1 MPRFFCLPVAEMPG
15 PDRNPDRSPDR
26 EAFLAEAAA
35 ARSGDAN
42 AFAGHNFIPLWKR
55 WPADLETPLTTWLK
69 VGAGGGHGVLLES
82 VEGGER
88 VGRWSF
94 VVTNPLWTVTSRGE
108 RSERRWRDGSIDA
121 LEGNPF
127 ERLRECLAPI
137 RPAPVPGLPPL
148 GHLFGFWGY
157 ELIRWIEPSVPVHPT
172 DPSGPA
178 DGCWMLADS
187 LLVFDQVKRQITAV
201 AYADLSGLG
210 PGQPSGTADPEQAWQ
225 RAADRIA
232 VLEARMHEPL
242 PASAIPLDW
251 RDEATHDLSIDLNT
265 TSNMDQEA
273 FEASVRRGREH
284 IAAGDVFQLV
294 LSQRLE
300 TRIDRDPFDL
310 YRSLRMV
317 NPSPY
322 MAFFNFGSWYL
333 IGSSPEV
340 MVKAEPDGQGA
351 ILASLRP
358 IAGTRPRGRDT
369 AEDQALETELLADPK
384 ERAEHVMLVDLGRN
398 DLGRVCRPGSV
409 RVGDLMVIERYSHVM
424 HIVSQVE
431 GLLAAEHDVWDL
443 LMACFPAG
451 TVSGAPKIRAMQLIH
466 ALEADARGP
475 YSGVYG
481 TVDLNGALNTAITI
495 RSMVVLPEDPLR
507 GGGWRVQVQAGAGV
521 VADSRPEAEY
531 QETLN
536 KARGMLKA
544 LACLQAPIAHDL
556 LL

>member
-1 MPRFFCLPVAEMPG
+1 
-15 PDRNPDRSPDR
+15 
-26 EAFLAEAAA
+26 
-35 ARSGDAN
+35 
-42 AFAGHNFIPLWKR
+42 
-55 WPADLETPLTTWLK
+55 
-69 VGAGGGHGVLLES
+69 
-82 VEGGER
+82 
-88 VGRWSF
+88 
-94 VVTNPLWTVTSRGE
+94 
-108 RSERRWRDGSIDA
+108 
-121 LEGNPF
+121 
-127 ERLRECLAPI
+127 
-137 RPAPVPGLPPL
+137 
-148 GHLFGFWGY
+148 
-157 ELIRWIEPSVPVHPT
+157 
-172 DPSGPA
+172 
-178 DGCWMLADS
+178 
-187 LLVFDQVKRQITAV
+187 
-201 AYADLSGLG
+201 
-210 PGQPSGTADPEQAWQ
+210 
-225 RAADRIA
+225 
-232 VLEARMHEPL
+232 
-242 PASAIPLDW
+242 
-251 RDEATHDLSIDLNT
+251 
-265 TSNMDQEA
+265 
-273 FEASVRRGREH
+273 
-284 IAAGDVFQLV
+284 
-294 LSQRLE
+294 
-300 TRIDRDPFDL
+300 
-310 YRSLRMV
+310 MV

-340 MVKAEPDGQGA
+340 MVKAEPDGHGA

-358 IAGTRPRGRDT
+358 IAGTRPRGRDS

-431 GLLAAEHDVWDL
+431 GVLAAEHDVWDL

-466 ALEADARGP
+466 ALETDARGP

-495 RSMVVLPEDPLR
+495 RSMVVLPEDPLL

-531 QETLN
+531 HETLN

-544 LACLQAPIAHDL
+544 LACLQAPIADDL